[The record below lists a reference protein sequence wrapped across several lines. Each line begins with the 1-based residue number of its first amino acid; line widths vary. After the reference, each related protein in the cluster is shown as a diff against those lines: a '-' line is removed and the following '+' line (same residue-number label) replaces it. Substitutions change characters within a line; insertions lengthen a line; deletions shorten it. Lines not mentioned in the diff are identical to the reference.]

1 MLFDFIKKVS
11 KKRRTLSIYV
21 EYSSCC
27 ESFKEVKN
35 ALNPAAALSEKLL
48 TSAFEAQASDIHFY
62 PFSDDTDIY
71 FRILGKRIFHKRI
84 STEQYQLLL
93 TYYKFTSEMDI
104 GEIRKPQDG
113 TITHQ
118 ELSKA
123 YSLRLST
130 LPINHTESLAIRI
143 LPQDEDLSLEQ
154 LFLFPNQLTQLKEWI
169 TNRAG
174 IILFTGP
181 TGSGKTTTLYA
192 LLQAILKENSYQTI
206 TLEDPVEKE
215 INDILQ
221 VQVNEKA
228 GITYQ
233 TGLKAALRHDPDI
246 IMIGEIRDKY
256 TAQFAFDA
264 SLTGH
269 LILSTLHAK
278 SAKGTVHRL
287 LEMGLNKTD
296 LQQSLIA
303 VAALQLIPIQM
314 NGGRKRRAA
323 ILELLDGKSLE
334 NMLNG
339 KDVVESAANRTF
351 DHLRKKALAYGYISE
366 AVYQNP

>member
-1 MLFDFIKKVS
+1 M
-11 KKRRTLSIYV
+11 
-21 EYSSCC
+21 
-27 ESFKEVKN
+27 
-35 ALNPAAALSEKLL
+35 NPAATLSNQLL
-48 TSAFEAQASDIHFY
+48 TAAFEAQASDIHFY
-62 PFSDDTDIY
+62 PFATQTDIY
-71 FRILGKRIFHKRI
+71 FRIHGKRILFKNIQTR
-84 STEQYQLLL
+84 QYQLLL

-104 GEIRKPQDG
+104 GEIRKPQNG

-118 ELSKA
+118 DTTGLF
-123 YSLRLST
+123 SLRLST
-130 LPINHTESLAIRI
+130 LPLNYTESLAIRI
-143 LPQDEDLSLEQ
+143 LPQEENLSLDQ
-154 LFLFPNQLTQLKEWI
+154 LFLFPNQLNKLKEWI

-174 IILFTGP
+174 LILFTGP

-192 LLQAILKENSYQTI
+192 LLQAILKEKSYQTI
-206 TLEDPVEKE
+206 TLEDPIEKE

-269 LILSTLHAK
+269 LVLSTLHAK
-278 SAKGTVHRL
+278 DAHGTIHRL
-287 LEMGLNKTD
+287 LEMGLKKTD

-303 VAALQLIPIQM
+303 VAALQLLPVQV
-314 NGGRKRRAA
+314 NEVVKRRAA
-323 ILELLDGKSLE
+323 ILELLDGRLLE
-334 NMLNG
+334 NSING
-339 KDVVESAANRTF
+339 TGSNKSNVFHSFN
-351 DHLRKKALAYGYISE
+351 HLRKKAFAYGYLSE
-366 AVYQNP
+366 EDVFNNS

>member
-1 MLFDFIKKVS
+1 MKF
-11 KKRRTLSIYV
+11 
-21 EYSSCC
+21 
-27 ESFKEVKN
+27 N
-35 ALNPAAALSEKLL
+35 LNPAAALSHKLL
-48 TSAFEAQASDIHFY
+48 AAAIEAQASDIHFY
-62 PFSDDTDIY
+62 PFADETDIY
-71 FRILGKRIFHKRI
+71 FRIHGKRILYKQIR
-84 STEQYQLLL
+84 TQQYQLLL

-104 GEIRKPQDG
+104 GEIRKPQNG

-118 ELSKA
+118 QTSRI

-130 LPINHTESLAIRI
+130 LPINHNESLAIRI
-143 LPQDEDLSLEQ
+143 LPQEENLTLEQ
-154 LFLFPNQLTQLKEWI
+154 LFLFPNQLNKLKEWI

-192 LLQAILKENSYQTI
+192 LLQAILKEKSYQTI
-206 TLEDPVEKE
+206 TLEDPIEKE
-215 INDILQ
+215 MNDILQ

-269 LILSTLHAK
+269 LVLSTLHAK
-278 SAKGTVHRL
+278 NAQGTIHRL
-287 LEMGLNKTD
+287 LEMGLKKND

-303 VAALQLIPIQM
+303 VAALELVPIQI
-314 NGGRKRRAA
+314 NDNVSRRAA
-323 ILELLDGKSLE
+323 ILELLDGELLE
-334 NMLNG
+334 DTLNG
-339 KDVVESAANRTF
+339 IDVTGSKVFPSF
-351 DHLRKKALAYGYISE
+351 DYLRKKAFAYGFISE
-366 AVYQNP
+366 EVYKNS